1 MSFIKNRSFQVKMVK
16 DDPTSPTTDTR
27 INIDFSKIQPIF
39 EKYVK
44 AAAVGG
50 VAIYA
55 AVKTID
61 TLSTVIVNCTNPANR

>member
-1 MSFIKNRSFQVKMVK
+1 MFKNRSFQVKMVK
-16 DDPTSPTTDTR
+16 DDATSPTTDTR

-44 AAAVGG
+44 NAVIGG
-50 VAIYA
+50 VATYA

-61 TLSTVIVNCTNPANR
+61 TLSTVIVNYTNPANR